1 MSTRIT
7 VLRSCRPFRLRTVS
21 CGGRRLTGTFLNNP
35 PHRFIMSFVVNSADE
50 ANNDGSAR
58 ISTKSEGT

>member
-7 VLRSCRPFRLRTVS
+7 VLRSCLPFELRTVS
-21 CGGRRLTGTFLNNP
+21 CGGRRPTRTFLNNP
-35 PHRFIMSFVVNSADE
+35 PYRFIISFVVNSADE

-58 ISTKSEGT
+58 ISTNSEGT